1 MEFKARQPFLRV
13 SPRKLRLVADLVRGR
28 KVQTALDALDLS
40 SKRWAKDVAKLVRSA
55 VNNAS
60 QNRGVNVDA
69 LVVKKICVDQ
79 GPTMKRFM
87 TRARGSGARILKRT
101 SHMFVVLDERK

>member
-1 MEFKARQPFLRV
+1 MEFKARQQFLRV
-13 SPRKLRLVADLVRGR
+13 SPRKLRLIADLVRGR
-28 KVQTALDALDLS
+28 KVQTVLDSLDLS

-60 QNRGVNVDA
+60 QNRGVNIDA
-69 LVVKKICVDQ
+69 LIVKKICVDK

-101 SHMFVVLDERK
+101 SHMFVVLDERR